1 MEIAIIGAGIAGLT
15 TAIALQKQGIKCK
28 IYEQAPEMKAVGA
41 GIWLQPNAMNVMDFL
56 GLGDEIRSNGIILDK
71 VDIADKNL
79 RSFNSKSAA
88 IVHDPKGQ
96 KIISIKRGKLQEI
109 LLSTLN
115 PNSLVLNSAYKNHF
129 EKDNQLEIELSNHTI
144 KADMLLAADG
154 IHSKVRTNLFPK
166 SSLRKADQ
174 ICWRG
179 VADYRLQDELKN
191 IGRECW
197 GKKVRF
203 GFSQVSPDQVYWFI
217 VISNSICDEIKPHD
231 LKNSLISKFNNFHP
245 VVIEIIFNTEVE
257 GIHKSELLDLKR
269 LKTWSKNNVCLL
281 GDAAH
286 AATPNTGQGACQ
298 GIEDAYS
305 LSMLIPRSTDYTKTF
320 EQFENTRR
328 EKVDYVVNNSWRFGK
343 MAHHPTG
350 QLLMKWMMKTT
361 PEQMINKQLAKLY
374 EVKGL

>member
-15 TAIALQKQGIKCK
+15 TAIALKKHGLECT

-41 GIWLQPNAMNVMDFL
+41 GIWLQPNAMKVLDFL
-56 GLGDEIRSNGIILDK
+56 GLGNEIRSSGIILDK

-79 RSFNSKSAA
+79 CTFNSKSAA

-96 KIISIKRGKLQEI
+96 KIISIQRGKLQEI

-115 PNSLVLNSAYKNHF
+115 PNRLVLNSAYKNHF
-129 EKDNQLEIELSNHTI
+129 EKDNQLEIELSNRTI
-144 KADMLLAADG
+144 NADMLLAADG
-154 IHSKVRTNLFPK
+154 IHSKVRTNLFPT

-179 VADYRLQDELKN
+179 IADYRLPDELKN

-217 VISNSICDEIKPHD
+217 VISDSIYNEINPED
-231 LKNSLISKFNNFHP
+231 LKNSLISTFNNFHP
-245 VVIEIIFNTEVE
+245 VIREIIFNTKVE
-257 GIHKSELLDLKR
+257 GIHKSELLDLNR

-286 AATPNTGQGACQ
+286 AATPNMGQGACQ
-298 GIEDAYS
+298 GIEDAYFLS
-305 LSMLIPRSTDYTKTF
+305 LLMPQFNDYTKTF

-343 MAHHPTG
+343 MAHHPVG
-350 QLLMKWMMKTT
+350 QVVMKWMMKAT
-361 PEQMINKQLAKLY
+361 PEQVIKKQLANLY
-374 EVKGL
+374 HVKGL